1 MDKPVGDCP
10 LFDTAVE
17 LVELMDPWTKKQVS
31 HVFLLLLACSED
43 GPLDMG
49 KVEILRHKLSE
60 ESGISEGS
68 GLSEERASPEETGQ
82 LAGPPGVD
90 RISA

>member
-1 MDKPVGDCP
+1 
-10 LFDTAVE
+10 
-17 LVELMDPWTKKQVS
+17 
-31 HVFLLLLACSED
+31 
-43 GPLDMG
+43 MG

-68 GLSEERASPEETGQ
+68 GLSEERDSPEETGQ